1 MEKKKIPS
9 KKATLLMLKWFVNKR
24 FLIGEIEGI
33 LQSFFKS
40 NNKVKDSTMEEYDD
54 MDYSFVFTTAS
65 DAYSNEYVTVEIYY
79 LKTRNNLVL
88 VTGAELVEYVTR
100 LKRKTIKIE
109 LI

>member
-9 KKATLLMLKWFVNKR
+9 KKATLKMLKGLVNKR

-40 NNKVKDSTMEEYDD
+40 NNKVKDSTMEEYNDI
-54 MDYSFVFTTAS
+54 DYSLVFTTAS

-88 VTGAELVEYVTR
+88 VTAAQLIEYVTQD
-100 LKRKTIKIE
+100 
-109 LI
+109 

>member
-9 KKATLLMLKWFVNKR
+9 KKATLKMLEELVNKR
-24 FLIGEIEGI
+24 FLLGEIEGI

-40 NNKVKDSTMEEYDD
+40 NNKVKDLTIEEYDD
-54 MDYSFVFTTAS
+54 IDYSFVFTTAS

-88 VTGAELVEYVTR
+88 VTGAQLVEYVTQD
-100 LKRKTIKIE
+100 
-109 LI
+109 

>member
-9 KKATLLMLKWFVNKR
+9 KKATLKMLEELVNKR

-40 NNKVKDSTMEEYDD
+40 NNKVKDSTIEEYNDI
-54 MDYSFVFTTAS
+54 DYSFVFTTAS

-88 VTGAELVEYVTR
+88 VTGAQLVEYVTQD
-100 LKRKTIKIE
+100 
-109 LI
+109 

>member
-9 KKATLLMLKWFVNKR
+9 KKATLKMLEELVNKR

-33 LQSFFKS
+33 LQSFFKN
-40 NNKVKDSTMEEYDD
+40 NNKVKDSTIEEYNDI
-54 MDYSFVFTTAS
+54 DYSFVFTTAS

-88 VTGAELVEYVTR
+88 VTGAQLVEYVTQD
-100 LKRKTIKIE
+100 
-109 LI
+109 

>member
-9 KKATLLMLKWFVNKR
+9 KKAILKMLELLGYKR
-24 FLIGEIEGI
+24 YSIKELEII

-40 NNKVKDSTMEEYDD
+40 DNKVKDSTIEECDD

-88 VTGAELVEYVTR
+88 VTAAQLIEYVTQD
-100 LKRKTIKIE
+100 
-109 LI
+109 

>member
-9 KKATLLMLKWFVNKR
+9 KKATLKMLEELVNKR

-40 NNKVKDSTMEEYDD
+40 NNKVKDLTIEEYDD
-54 MDYSFVFTTAS
+54 IDYSFVFTTAS

-88 VTGAELVEYVTR
+88 VTGAQLVEYVTQD
-100 LKRKTIKIE
+100 
-109 LI
+109 

>member
-1 MEKKKIPS
+1 MEKKKMPS
-9 KKATLLMLKWFVNKR
+9 ERAILLMLELLVYKR
-24 FLIGEIEGI
+24 YSIKELEII

-40 NNKVKDSTMEEYDD
+40 DNKVKDSTIEEYDD

-88 VTGAELVEYVTR
+88 VTAAQLIEYVTQD
-100 LKRKTIKIE
+100 
-109 LI
+109 

>member
-9 KKATLLMLKWFVNKR
+9 KKAILKMLELLVYKR
-24 FLIGEIEGI
+24 YSIKELEII

-40 NNKVKDSTMEEYDD
+40 DNKVKDSTMEECDD

-88 VTGAELVEYVTR
+88 VTAAQLIEYVTQD
-100 LKRKTIKIE
+100 
-109 LI
+109 

>member
-9 KKATLLMLKWFVNKR
+9 KKATLKMLEELINKR

-40 NNKVKDSTMEEYDD
+40 NNKVKDSTIEEYDD
-54 MDYSFVFTTAS
+54 IDYSFVFTTAS

-88 VTGAELVEYVTR
+88 VTGAQLVEYVTQD
-100 LKRKTIKIE
+100 
-109 LI
+109 

>member
-9 KKATLLMLKWFVNKR
+9 KKATLKMLKGLVNKR

-40 NNKVKDSTMEEYDD
+40 NNKVKDLTIEEYDD
-54 MDYSFVFTTAS
+54 IDYSLVFTTAS
-65 DAYSNEYVTVEIYY
+65 DAYSKEFVSVEIYY

-88 VTGAELVEYVTR
+88 VTAAQLLEYVTQD
-100 LKRKTIKIE
+100 
-109 LI
+109 

>member
-1 MEKKKIPS
+1 
-9 KKATLLMLKWFVNKR
+9 MLEWFVNKR

-40 NNKVKDSTMEEYDD
+40 NNKVKDSTIEEDDD

-65 DAYSNEYVTVEIYY
+65 DAYSNEYVTIEIYY

-88 VTGAELVEYVTR
+88 VTAAQLIEYVTQD
-100 LKRKTIKIE
+100 
-109 LI
+109 

>member
-9 KKATLLMLKWFVNKR
+9 KKAILKMLEWFVNKR

-40 NNKVKDSTMEEYDD
+40 NNKVKDSTMEECDD
-54 MDYSFVFTTAS
+54 IDYSFVFTTAS
-65 DAYSNEYVTVEIYY
+65 DAYSNEYVTIEIYY

-88 VTGAELVEYVTR
+88 VTAAQLIEYVTQD
-100 LKRKTIKIE
+100 
-109 LI
+109 